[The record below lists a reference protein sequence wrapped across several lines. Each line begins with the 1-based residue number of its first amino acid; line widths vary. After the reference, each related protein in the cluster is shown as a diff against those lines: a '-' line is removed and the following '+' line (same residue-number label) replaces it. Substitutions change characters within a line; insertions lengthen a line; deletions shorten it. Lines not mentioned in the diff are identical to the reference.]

1 MFEVSIVLI
10 GSVLFLGAMVR
21 FRSVYLIS
29 SASGNKKFR
38 IRWLLLGLTVVGF
51 FIGYLLFISHL
62 LASLDRTPSDR
73 LVSIIFFGGSVF
85 VFVCA
90 NLFYSTTSNL
100 VNLLQENILQ
110 KKKLDQQSRGLKNSI
125 DRKTLELAREKA
137 RLAEVTTRGERFDKE
152 RLKARTMAS
161 QRLESAELL
170 ASGIAHDFNNL
181 LVGILGNASYAK
193 QLRPDEVE
201 GLEEALG
208 EIEEAA
214 DRAAELTNH
223 LSFCFGK
230 NQNPLEAINLSE
242 LSNEV
247 LSILRT
253 SIDIRI
259 TVVRDWKKDLPLV
272 WGDSTRFRQLMVNL
286 VINGCEAIL
295 PSSGLLTIRTGIVEL
310 GEESATSG
318 QFRDSLQPGAYVYF
332 EVEDQGCGIPDSERF
347 QVFEPF
353 FSTKGLGRGLGLT
366 AAERIVRSH
375 AGGLTL
381 SSTEGEGTKVRAVFP
396 IFRDEAD
403 QDPKPRDAK
412 GATAQKG
419 RILVVDDELIV
430 LDTIQRGLERRG
442 FSVDVVSRDSEFLN
456 VMSEPK
462 VVYSAAIV
470 EMMMSSIAF
479 DEAFEVL
486 RSRFPKI
493 PILLSSGYSDI
504 DTDGIF
510 GDDALVRFLAKPYS
524 VDALLEAIAA
534 LEGDLR

>member
-21 FRSVYLIS
+21 FYSIYRIS
-29 SASGNKKFR
+29 SISGNTESQT
-38 IRWLLLGLTVVGF
+38 RWLLLGLTVVGF
-51 FIGYLLFISHL
+51 FVGYLMFISHL
-62 LASLDRTPSDR
+62 LASLNRTPSDR

-85 VFVCA
+85 VFACA

-100 VNLLQENILQ
+100 VKSLQENILQ
-110 KKKLDQQSRGLKNSI
+110 RKKLDQQSTKLKNSI
-125 DRKTLELAREKA
+125 DQKTFELAREKA
-137 RLAEVTTRGERFDKE
+137 RLAEVTTRGETFDRE

-161 QRLESAELL
+161 QRLESAEFL

-193 QLRPDEVE
+193 QLRPEEGE
-201 GLEEALG
+201 GLEEALSD
-208 EIEEAA
+208 IEEAA

-223 LSFCFGK
+223 LNLCFGR
-230 NQNPLEAINLSE
+230 NQNPLESINLSE

-247 LSILRT
+247 VSILRT

-259 TVVRDWKKDLPLV
+259 TVVRDLEKDLPRV
-272 WGDSTRFRQLMVNL
+272 WGDSVRFRQLIVNL

-295 PSSGLLTIRTGIVEL
+295 PSSGLLSVRTGLVEL
-310 GEESATSG
+310 NEESASSG
-318 QFRDSLQPGAYVYF
+318 LFRDSLQPGTYVYF
-332 EVEDQGCGIPDSERF
+332 EVEDQGCGISDSNRF

-375 AGGLTL
+375 AGGLIL
-381 SSTEGEGTKVRAVFP
+381 SSIEGEGTKVRAIFP

-403 QDPKPRDAK
+403 LDPELGDAK
-412 GATAQKG
+412 GAAAQG
-419 RILVVDDELIV
+419 RKVLVVDDELIV
-430 LDTIQRGLERRG
+430 LDTIRRGLERQG
-442 FSVDVVSRDSEFLN
+442 FSVDVASMDSEFRNL
-456 VMSEPK
+456 MSEPK

-470 EMMMSSIAF
+470 DMMMSSIDF
-479 DEAFEVL
+479 DEIFKVL
-486 RSRFPKI
+486 RSRFPGI
-493 PILLSSGYSDI
+493 PIILSSGYSDI
-504 DTDGIF
+504 DTDEIF
-510 GDDALVRFLAKPYS
+510 GDDALVRFLAKPYG

-534 LEGDLR
+534 LEGDPG